1 MIGIRADGNEKI
13 GTGHVMRC
21 LSIGDAI
28 RKKGGEA
35 VYITVDAKSL
45 IERAGFPCIKI
56 GGVFDDLSKEDI
68 SPLLAEKGI
77 GTLLVD
83 SYFADAAYFERLRGK
98 VRTAAVYDMGD
109 TRLPV
114 NLLINY
120 NMDFDSHD
128 YPDNVRL
135 LLGCAYAP
143 LREEFSNLRPDR
155 TFGTVRNLMLTTGG
169 TDKHNITGQVIE
181 MIRKDGSFE
190 KITLHVVVGALN
202 VFAAEIK
209 KMAGETPRVSLY
221 ENCNDMAGL
230 MQKCDV
236 AISAGGSTLYE
247 ICACGIP
254 CIPFS
259 MADNQENV
267 VDVMGKK
274 GVMLPAGHYE
284 HDPEGC
290 MDAILKNLKTLVGDA
305 DLRKKLSKKETSL
318 VDGKGASRIAQELKK
333 LDKKR

>member
-35 VYITVDAKSL
+35 VYITVDAKEI
-45 IERAGFPCIKI
+45 IEEAGFRCIRI
-56 GGVFDDLSKEDI
+56 GGVFDDLSGEDL
-68 SPLLAEKGI
+68 SPLLADMEI

-98 VRTAAVYDMGD
+98 ARTAAVYDMGD

-114 NLLINY
+114 SMLINY
-120 NMDFDSHD
+120 NMDYDSHD
-128 YPDNVRL
+128 YPDHMKL

-143 LREEFSNLRPDR
+143 LRAEFSNLRLNR
-155 TFGTVRNLMLTTGG
+155 SFGEAGHVMLTTGG
-169 TDKHNITGQVIE
+169 TDKYNITGQVIE
-181 MIRKDGSFE
+181 MIREDGFFE
-190 KITLHVVVGALN
+190 DSVLHVVVGALN
-202 VFAAEIK
+202 VFAGEIK
-209 KMAGETPRVSLY
+209 KKAEKTPRIQLY
-221 ENCNDMAGL
+221 ENCRDMAAL

-247 ICACGIP
+247 ICACGLP

-284 HDPEGC
+284 KDPEGC
-290 MDAILKNLKTLVGDA
+290 LDAIRGNLKMLVRDA
-305 DLRKKLSKKETSL
+305 GLRERLSKKETGL
-318 VDGKGASRIAQELKK
+318 VDGKGAGRIADELLK
-333 LDKKR
+333 LDREK